1 MNRFGKAERTTTETQ
16 IAVSIEL
23 DGKGTVDTIDC
34 SSGIGFFDH
43 MLTLLA
49 AHGGF
54 DLQIA
59 AKGDLEV
66 DGHHTVEDVG
76 IVLGKAFSQALGD
89 KKNIQRY
96 GTCFVPMDETLA
108 MVSLDISGRPYLHME
123 FPTLAPMA
131 GDFDTQ
137 LLEEFFRAFSVHGG
151 ITLHIRVLY
160 GRNTHHMIEAAF
172 KALGRSL
179 GQAVSIGPQLGGGG
193 VPSTKGLID

>member
-1 MNRFGKAERTTTETQ
+1 MERFGKADRTSTETQ
-16 IAVSIEL
+16 VTVDISL
-23 DGKGTVDTIDC
+23 DGKGRVNCKT
-34 SSGIGFFDH
+34 GIGFFDH

-54 DLQIA
+54 DLNVE

-76 IVLGKAFSQALGD
+76 IVLGKALHQALGD
-89 KKNIQRY
+89 KEGIQRY
-96 GTCFVPMDETLA
+96 GTSFVPMDESLA

-123 FPTLAPMA
+123 FPSLAPMV

-137 LLEEFFRAFSVHGG
+137 LLEEFFRAFSIHGG

-160 GRNTHHMIEAAF
+160 GRNTHHMVEAAF
-172 KALGRSL
+172 KAMGRSL
-179 GQAVSIGPQLGGGG
+179 RQAVSISSQWEGA
-193 VPSTKGLID
+193 PSTKGLLD

>member
-1 MNRFGKAERTTTETQ
+1 MNRYGKAERTSTETSVAVGIQ
-16 IAVSIEL
+16 I
-23 DGKGTVDTIDC
+23 DGKGRVECTT
-34 SSGIGFFDH
+34 GIGFFDH
-43 MLTLLA
+43 MLTLMA

-54 DLQIA
+54 DLQLE
-59 AKGDLEV
+59 AKGDIHI

-89 KKNIQRY
+89 KRDINRY
-96 GTCFVPMDETLA
+96 GTAYVPMDEALA
-108 MVSLDISGRPYLHME
+108 VVNLDISGRPYLHME
-123 FPTLAPMA
+123 FPSLSPMV

-137 LLEEFFRAFSVHGG
+137 LLEEFFRAFSIHGG

-179 GQAVSIGPQLGGGG
+179 RQGLDPSGQWGGP
-193 VPSTKGLID
+193 PSTKGLID

>member
-1 MNRFGKAERTTTETQ
+1 MNRFGKAERITTETQ
-16 IAVSIEL
+16 VLVDISL
-23 DGKGTVDTIDC
+23 DGYGKVNCKT
-34 SSGIGFFDH
+34 GIGFFDH

-54 DLQIA
+54 DLNIE

-76 IVLGKAFSQALGD
+76 IVLGKAFHQALAD
-89 KKNIQRY
+89 KKGITRY
-96 GTCFVPMDETLA
+96 GTAFVPMDESLA

-123 FPTLAPMA
+123 FPSLAPMV

-137 LLEEFFRAFSVHGG
+137 LLEEFFRAFSIHGG

-160 GRNTHHMIEAAF
+160 GRNTHHMLEAVF
-172 KALGRSL
+172 KAMGRSL
-179 GQAVSIGPQLGGGG
+179 QQAVSISSQWEGT
-193 VPSTKGLID
+193 PSTKGLLD